1 MWPHGDCIDCQ
12 KRVESVQRIHNDG
25 QNIQATDTGKPSGQ
39 ARADI
44 RMQKQDFLYMIPTYR
59 RNWIALT
66 ALLSALLMPLTVSA
80 AEATVILAQDC
91 QYVLL
96 DSPQGQV
103 LIKLIKGDPP
113 KPGDTL
119 SGEFHQRDFTE
130 LKVKRTGATVN
141 AWIDMIDHSGSKALM
156 RYSQYCQ

>member
-1 MWPHGDCIDCQ
+1 
-12 KRVESVQRIHNDG
+12 
-25 QNIQATDTGKPSGQ
+25 
-39 ARADI
+39 
-44 RMQKQDFLYMIPTYR
+44 MILTYR
-59 RNWIALT
+59 RNWIALA

-103 LIKLIKGDPP
+103 LVKLIKGDPP

-119 SGEFHQRDFTE
+119 IGELRQRDFTE

-141 AWIDMIDHSGSKALM
+141 AWVDMIDHSGSKALM